1 MEGHFQICYPFGRFR
16 SAETPLKRPMLTF
29 LYLLYCVEAGIF
41 LSLVPWSRVW
51 VTSYFAQ
58 MPGLRDLLLNGYL
71 RGGVS
76 GIGLLHLVAAC
87 KDFLAFR
94 QALKES

>member
-1 MEGHFQICYPFGRFR
+1 
-16 SAETPLKRPMLTF
+16 MLTF

-58 MPGLRDLLLNGYL
+58 MPGLRELLLSGYV

-76 GIGLLHLVAAC
+76 SIGLLHLVMAFR
-87 KDFLAFR
+87 DFLTFR

>member
-1 MEGHFQICYPFGRFR
+1 
-16 SAETPLKRPMLTF
+16 MLTF

-41 LSLVPWSRVW
+41 LSLVPWSRIW
-51 VTSYFAQ
+51 INNYFAQ
-58 MPGLRDLLLNGYL
+58 MPGLRELLLNGYL

-76 GIGLLHLVAAC
+76 GVGLVLLVAAC
-87 KDFLAFR
+87 RDFLAFR